1 MLLPVIEA
9 MIIWKNRY
17 KIQTPAA
24 GRHTQSQKAVHAR
37 KEGMLHRKIISSYP
51 MGKAVDIYSQFW
63 K

>member
-9 MIIWKNRY
+9 IMIWKNRY

-24 GRHTQSQKAVHAR
+24 GRHTENQKAVHAR
-37 KEGMLHRKIISSYP
+37 KEGMLHGKIISSYL
-51 MGKAVDIYSQFW
+51 MGKAIDNYSLFW